1 MEAIAPVLDSA
12 TVARLQHLAETV
24 SRPGED
30 LIGRLVDI
38 FVDDSRTRFVECGHA
53 CRAGDHVVAGRA
65 AHTSKGAASNLGA
78 TRVVA
83 AARIIEE
90 SCQVAG
96 AVDDEALV
104 VLDNALI
111 EAGLAL
117 RALQS

>member
-1 MEAIAPVLDSA
+1 MSAIGPGCARCHVSSSICNRSRSA
-12 TVARLQHLAETV
+12 SSAA
-24 SRPGED
+24 SG
-30 LIGRLVDI
+30 
-38 FVDDSRTRFVECGHA
+38 
-53 CRAGDHVVAGRA
+53 VVAGRA